1 MKTRKLV
8 LEPRF
13 YNFHSDLCESAQF
26 VADSLQLRRSSLCP
40 GRYLVPEE
48 SSGIN
53 AFLGSNLGVEHES

>member
-13 YNFHSDLCESAQF
+13 HDLYSDLCESAQF
-26 VADSLQLRRSSLCP
+26 VADSLQLRRPSRYP
-40 GRYLVPEE
+40 GRHLIPEE

-53 AFLGSNLGVEHES
+53 AFLGSNLGVQQES